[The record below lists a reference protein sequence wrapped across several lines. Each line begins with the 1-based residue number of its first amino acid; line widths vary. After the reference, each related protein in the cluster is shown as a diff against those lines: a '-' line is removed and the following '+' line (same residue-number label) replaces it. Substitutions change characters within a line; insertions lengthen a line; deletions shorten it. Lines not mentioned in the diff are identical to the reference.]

1 MTHALAA
8 RSWETLRVEEAE
20 PGLLVVMLNRPERA
34 NAMNTPLGEE
44 LIALFGA
51 LEAAPHLCHA
61 VILTG
66 AGERAFCAGADLAE
80 RNGMD
85 DEAFARQ
92 HYMFERMMR
101 ALLACPVPL
110 IAAVNGAAFAGG
122 LELMLSC
129 DFAYAVDTARFAFTE
144 VTRGIMPGGG
154 GTQHLP
160 RSIGARRAK
169 EIIFTGEPFSAAEAL
184 DWGIVNRL
192 CPPGE
197 VLGLAL
203 ATARRIAGNAPIAIR
218 QAKKAIDHGLQAD
231 LRTGM
236 QLEIEAYYPLIPTA
250 DRREGIAAFNEKR
263 PPRFTG
269 R

>member
-1 MTHALAA
+1 MTHPLAA
-8 RSWETLRVEEAE
+8 RSWTTLRVEKPE
-20 PGLLVVMLNRPERA
+20 PRLLLVTLNRPDRA
-34 NAMNTPLGEE
+34 NAMNTTLGEE
-44 LIALFGA
+44 LIDLFGA
-51 LEAAPHLCHA
+51 LEASPHSCQA
-61 VILTG
+61 VVLTG
-66 AGERAFCAGADLAE
+66 SGTRAFCAGADLAE

-110 IAAVNGAAFAGG
+110 MAAVNGAAFAGG
-122 LELMLSC
+122 LELVLSC
-129 DFAYAVDTARFAFTE
+129 DFAYAAEGTRFAFTE

-160 RSIGARRAK
+160 RGIGARRAK
-169 EIIFTGEPFSAAEAL
+169 EIIFTGDPFSAEEAL
-184 DWGIVNRL
+184 AWGIVNRL
-192 CPPGE
+192 CPQEE
-197 VLGLAL
+197 VLAQAI
-203 ATARRIAGNAPIAIR
+203 ATARRIAANAPIAIR

-236 QLEIEAYYPLIPTA
+236 QMEIEAYHQLIPTQ

>member
-1 MTHALAA
+1 MTHPLVAKP
-8 RSWETLRVEEAE
+8 WETLRVEEPE
-20 PGLLVVMLNRPERA
+20 PGLLVVTLNRPQRA
-34 NAMNTPLGEE
+34 NAMNTTLGEE
-44 LIALFGA
+44 LIALFGT
-51 LEAAPHLCHA
+51 LEAAPQSCQA
-61 VILTG
+61 VVLTG
-66 AGERAFCAGADLAE
+66 AGDRAFCAGADLAE

-92 HYMFERMMR
+92 HHMFERMMR

-122 LELMLSC
+122 LELVLSC
-129 DFAYAVDTARFAFTE
+129 DFAYAVQGARFAFTE

-169 EIIFTGEPFSAAEAL
+169 EIIFTGAPFSAEEAL
-184 DWGIVNRL
+184 AWGIVNRL
-192 CPPGE
+192 VPPGE
-197 VLGLAL
+197 VLGQAL
-203 ATARRIAGNAPIAIR
+203 ATARRIAANAPVAIR

-236 QLEIEAYYPLIPTA
+236 QIEIEAYHQLIPTQ

>member
-1 MTHALAA
+1 MTHPLAA
-8 RSWETLRVEEAE
+8 RSWTTLRVEEPE
-20 PGLLVVMLNRPERA
+20 PRLLLVTLNRPDRA
-34 NAMNTPLGEE
+34 NAMNTTLGEE
-44 LIALFGA
+44 LIDLFGA
-51 LEAAPHLCHA
+51 LEASPHSCQA
-61 VILTG
+61 VVLTG
-66 AGERAFCAGADLAE
+66 SGTRAFCAGADLAE

-122 LELMLSC
+122 LELVLSC
-129 DFAYAVDTARFAFTE
+129 DFAYAAEGARFAFTE

-169 EIIFTGEPFSAAEAL
+169 EIIFTGEPFSAKEAL
-184 DWGIVNRL
+184 AWGIVNRL
-192 CPPGE
+192 CPPEE
-197 VLGLAL
+197 VLSQAI
-203 ATARRIAGNAPIAIR
+203 ATARRIATNAPVAIR

-236 QLEIEAYYPLIPTA
+236 QMEIEAYHQLIPTQ